1 MVDSPSTL
9 SSRNFFWSCESK
21 TVSATLRVRMS
32 PVKRPC
38 DSVRSPNSFMPPLA
52 PSTVFATIKHWTQ
65 TNNYAIKNSEQDN
78 QAAQRMQELEEEAA
92 KYKQRLCSA
101 GLQVTPTKAL
111 PIQDPASVASS
122 RPVSKTRSKHH
133 LFLHQTPQVI
143 NQPRR
148 RLQRG
153 DRKKQYGH
161 MLEEPFNVIKQSG
174 QDPPTSMTSL
184 KTWVTNIKKNLPS
197 PKQKELDQHMQQV
210 QQILEKGIV
219 PELYT
224 FSRFTQPCAVY
235 VKLKFPKLN
244 SAAKHEY
251 NRVAKLRQFKNLKL
265 PKTEISIRY
274 WHDPQNYEHFSTLVL
289 SQHREYIDASAEGHC
304 LIQRW
309 QPKLNYPFVTKELV
323 KKTHDLVPIRQQPH
337 LQRPADTLAK
347 QLFKKLRRRIQG
359 TLQYPSSTCP
369 GRKPTYSVKSNMV
382 QIQAQRIPD
391 IIKFSFDASAFT
403 AIGEVFQ
410 QTCGTAMGNQISPIL
425 STCTIVATEIT
436 WLRMFDQYVSSVH
449 MADQLWICR
458 YVDNRAII
466 VDSEELQR
474 NPYIWQ
480 LTSWHFYKR
489 YRIEFSLFTKHA
501 TGSWK
506 GNRIVLSAY
515 TTLRANEITT
525 KDRNYLKKIGKSIDR
540 DDDYTPTDVHCF
552 LFNKRMHV
560 YYALSPA
567 AAITMAVLEPTTYSP
582 SSSISTT
589 SDEEPNYRI
598 AEDMLTNKT
607 LFKLILKFH
616 HEIRVRL
623 VVIHNEDNLETMQ
636 ASQHVGD
643 AMDLLAEQHGQ
654 AYHTTVIRDYRPHHA
669 LFEKLLTPQVVNNLL
684 LANMQIRCTTT
695 AATMDMRLRT
705 CTRALHSF
713 TRACARL
720 KMAVLDSDATTL
732 IFKTYKKMTYK
743 EFLVAL
749 SYHWPAAVQL
759 GTVIDFIHL
768 PWKKLVARQAVVN
781 FTSPTA
787 CQSCFQILAEAKGRS
802 NMLISDFKQAEHQGL
817 SENLALFLTKAM
829 MLNSFDSQSKPH
841 VFSNGTEIPLS
852 MACAKFL
859 PPEMVLAAITSAAE
873 ETKPCVLD
881 NTSIEFP
888 PGLKHSSVQSQFRAK
903 EPGIG
908 IGEDLRDC
916 VHVGEEGVIVFRL

>member
-1 MVDSPSTL
+1 
-9 SSRNFFWSCESK
+9 
-21 TVSATLRVRMS
+21 
-32 PVKRPC
+32 
-38 DSVRSPNSFMPPLA
+38 MPPLA

-197 PKQKELDQHMQQV
+197 PKQKELDQHMQQDSAKALFQLQMV
-210 QQILEKGIV
+210 EWAQFLLFHVLAMYKEVLIWLVGIV

-695 AATMDMRLRT
+695 AATMDMRLT
-705 CTRALHSF
+705 HALH
-713 TRACARL
+713 
-720 KMAVLDSDATTL
+720 
-732 IFKTYKKMTYK
+732 Y
-743 EFLVAL
+743 
-749 SYHWPAAVQL
+749 PAAEVQ
-759 GTVIDFIHL
+759 HL
-768 PWKKLVARQAVVN
+768 RRMRPRLLLE
-781 FTSPTA
+781 SPL
-787 CQSCFQILAEAKGRS
+787 CPF
-802 NMLISDFKQAEHQGL
+802 
-817 SENLALFLTKAM
+817 
-829 MLNSFDSQSKPH
+829 P
-841 VFSNGTEIPLS
+841 VY
-852 MACAKFL
+852 
-859 PPEMVLAAITSAAE
+859 
-873 ETKPCVLD
+873 ETY
-881 NTSIEFP
+881 
-888 PGLKHSSVQSQFRAK
+888 
-903 EPGIG
+903 
-908 IGEDLRDC
+908 
-916 VHVGEEGVIVFRL
+916 